1 VRITV
6 LGYWSIGFLTFDIV
20 TDQEVDHLPDPST
33 LPGTLDLIAFCF
45 LVILGNVFDFRTY
58 TNAIGDP
65 LEEVDVHDQNG
76 IALEERVNI
85 CQARG
90 VCLELLRWWESKYR
104 ATNPAATGSSAG
116 VAFTTRLI
124 VAQAAT
130 VLRYKR
136 SAEKD
141 NREGAL
147 GCTASL
153 LSLQID
159 NVISIIPGGPL
170 EWARIHNSPTGVD
183 VKLGYN
189 ADEWAHTEII
199 DRELQNFREYD
210 HPEASGV
217 DLTPL

>member
-104 ATNPAATGSSAG
+104 ATNPAATGSSACG
-116 VAFTTRLI
+116 FHNSSYCCSSCYSVKVQKI
-124 VAQAAT
+124 C
-130 VLRYKR
+130 
-136 SAEKD
+136 
-141 NREGAL
+141 REGQSGRGTRVHGIL
-147 GCTASL
+147 VVPS
-153 LSLQID
+153 
-159 NVISIIPGGPL
+159 
-170 EWARIHNSPTGVD
+170 
-183 VKLGYN
+183 
-189 ADEWAHTEII
+189 
-199 DRELQNFREYD
+199 DR
-210 HPEASGV
+210 
-217 DLTPL
+217 

>member
-1 VRITV
+1 
-6 LGYWSIGFLTFDIV
+6 
-20 TDQEVDHLPDPST
+20 
-33 LPGTLDLIAFCF
+33 
-45 LVILGNVFDFRTY
+45 
-58 TNAIGDP
+58 
-65 LEEVDVHDQNG
+65 
-76 IALEERVNI
+76 
-85 CQARG
+85 
-90 VCLELLRWWESKYR
+90 
-104 ATNPAATGSSAG
+104 
-116 VAFTTRLI
+116 
-124 VAQAAT
+124 